1 MNSQHT
7 RPAAEVHQRRV
18 AIWYGALAAMMRWAA
33 ADLGADSA
41 EGTALVRQALTLE
54 RAAAKRG
61 RPVVAD

>member
-1 MNSQHT
+1 MNPRHT
-7 RPAAEVHQRRV
+7 RPAVEDHDRRV

-61 RPVVAD
+61 RAVVPD